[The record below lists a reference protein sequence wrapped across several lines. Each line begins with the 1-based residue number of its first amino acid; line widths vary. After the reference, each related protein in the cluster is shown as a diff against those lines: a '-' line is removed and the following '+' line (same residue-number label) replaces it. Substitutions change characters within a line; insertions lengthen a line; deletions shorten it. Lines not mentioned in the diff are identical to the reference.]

1 MTALGFLW
9 LWPGGWGIA
18 LTVVYILLGNVSFII
33 IQRYNRPRLV
43 KLLEMQQKKAA
54 RTKKEDAEC
63 GR

>member
-1 MTALGFLW
+1 MAISQGM
-9 LWPGGWGIA
+9 
-18 LTVVYILLGNVSFII
+18 LLKLQQKLSPMQ
-33 IQRYNRPRLV
+33 IQLV